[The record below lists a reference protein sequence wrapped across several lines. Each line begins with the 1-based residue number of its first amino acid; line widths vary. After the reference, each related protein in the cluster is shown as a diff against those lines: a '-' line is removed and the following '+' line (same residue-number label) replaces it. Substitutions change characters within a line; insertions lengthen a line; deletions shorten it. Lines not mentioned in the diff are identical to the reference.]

1 MRTRS
6 SLPVLAPAL
15 LLAALAPCAFA
26 RDWQV
31 DPAQSTLTFKGTY
44 QSAPFAGRFGRFT
57 AEIAFDEN
65 DPAADRF
72 DVQVSIASVATESD
86 ERDDALKS
94 EDFFDAGKFPQAHFV
109 SRAFAKNAD
118 GVLEASGSLTIRD
131 QTRPVVLRVK
141 FVASGNHATLDVD
154 TTLNRT
160 DFGLGSSEDWA
171 DVGKDV
177 PVHGHLLLT
186 GK

>member
-1 MRTRS
+1 MPIRS
-6 SLPVLAPAL
+6 SLPLLAAL
-15 LLAALAPCAFA
+15 LLAPLSPCASA
-26 RDWQV
+26 RDWQA

-44 QSAPFAGRFGRFT
+44 QSAPFAGRFGKFT
-57 AEIAFDEN
+57 AAIAFDES
-65 DPAADRF
+65 DPAKDRF
-72 DVQVSIASVATESD
+72 DVQVSIASVATESQ

-109 SRAFAKNAD
+109 TQSFAKNAD
-118 GVLEASGSLTIRD
+118 GTLDAKGTLTIRD
-131 QTRPVVLRVK
+131 RARPVVLRVK
-141 FVASGNHATLDVD
+141 FVASGDHATLDVD
-154 TTLNRT
+154 TTLNRI

-177 PVHGHLLLT
+177 PVHGHLVLT